1 MIRLFSI
8 LQMSDAAFMPT
19 MRWHVWDGLKK
30 LGIPYHMT
38 YGYLTAERRKQHGI
52 EKSHHTDARC
62 ISGHGNVIPASEW
75 FALKKV
81 RKHNRQIHKLKIL
94 PGGIRKNN
102 QAAYVV
108 KGFRLFDKVRFRGQ
122 ECFIFGRRSS
132 GSFDVRTLDGVT
144 ISPWAGYRKWTLL
157 EKASSYLWERRTA

>member
-1 MIRLFSI
+1 
-8 LQMSDAAFMPT
+8 
-19 MRWHVWDGLKK
+19 MRWWGFLPPLLFCQSSVFLTSTTLSIQSHLRALCLTCSSVW
-30 LGIPYHMT
+30 
-38 YGYLTAERRKQHGI
+38 
-52 EKSHHTDARC
+52 KSHHADARC
-62 ISGHGNVIPASEW
+62 ISGYGNAISANKW

-122 ECFIFGRRSS
+122 ECFIFGRRNS
-132 GSFDVRTLDGVT
+132 GSFDVRTLNGTT
-144 ISPWAGYRKWTLL
+144 ISSCAGYRKLTLL